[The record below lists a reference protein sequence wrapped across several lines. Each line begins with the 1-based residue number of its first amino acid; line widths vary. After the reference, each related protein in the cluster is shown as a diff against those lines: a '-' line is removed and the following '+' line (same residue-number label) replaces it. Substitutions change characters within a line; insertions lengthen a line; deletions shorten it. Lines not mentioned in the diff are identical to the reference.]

1 MKKLFILVFL
11 TFTAFSS
18 CKKRN
23 SLDLKF
29 SETLDK
35 LNFKIEME
43 VLGSDFSKVLIY
55 DGNKQYTIQNG
66 YGENEWYFNYKDS
79 LFAYFRHIKTNRN
92 DSHNYNYN
100 FIEKNGKIQVEV
112 QIDGVSK
119 MNKIINFTK
128 KND

>member
-1 MKKLFILVFL
+1 MKKLVILVFL
-11 TFTAFSS
+11 IFSAFSS
-18 CKKRN
+18 CEKRN
-23 SLDLKF
+23 NLELKF

-35 LNFKIEME
+35 SNFKIEMQ
-43 VLGSDFSKVLIY
+43 VLGRDVSKVLIY

-79 LFAYFRHIKTNRN
+79 LLGYFRHLKTNRN
-92 DSHNYNYN
+92 DCHNYNYN

-112 QIDGVSK
+112 HIDGVSK

>member
-1 MKKLFILVFL
+1 MKKLFLLVFL
-11 TFTAFSS
+11 IFSAFSS
-18 CKKRN
+18 CEKRN
-23 SLDLKF
+23 NLELKF

-35 LNFKIEME
+35 SNFKIEME
-43 VLGSDFSKVLIY
+43 VLGNDFSKVLIY

-112 QIDGVSK
+112 HINGVSK

-128 KND
+128 KNN